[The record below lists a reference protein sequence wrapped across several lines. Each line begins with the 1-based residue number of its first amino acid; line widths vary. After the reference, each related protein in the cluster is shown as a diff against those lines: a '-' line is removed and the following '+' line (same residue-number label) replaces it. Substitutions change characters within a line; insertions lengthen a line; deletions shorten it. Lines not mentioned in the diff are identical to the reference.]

1 MACWVLVLRE
11 GRKRIHFVHE
21 LIETTES
28 EFAKTSGSSWCQ
40 AVITVI
46 VSVNDKFSM
55 HQRLSEF
62 RIAADML
69 AESMGD
75 LNDSPNIVLP
85 LHVTHA
91 MERPSALVNW
101 NRSGSS

>member
-40 AVITVI
+40 TVTTMI
-46 VSVNDKFSM
+46 VFVNDKFSM

-75 LNDSPNIVLP
+75 LNDSANILMTAP
-85 LHVTHA
+85 FHA
-91 MERPSALVNW
+91 RYRKSVSACKLESLW
-101 NRSGSS
+101 F